1 MLKKILIVCALLSPY
16 AFADTEPGGWVEPGG
31 YDPIAEE
38 RQKNA
43 RLEKESE
50 ERKKAF
56 NESQKKAE
64 LKRKSDAAMLAKK
77 QKNYEKDMLKP
88 ENMAKVDDQDACIKA
103 GKEIRSGKP
112 DNWQNEIR
120 RRSLSLS
127 RDNVRARSFNI
138 GSTVC
143 EVYASLGMPS
153 KVNRTVRKNY
163 VRKQIVYSGVYIY
176 TENDVVTSWQD

>member
-1 MLKKILIVCALLSPY
+1 MLKKLIVVCTLLSAY

-43 RLEKESE
+43 KLEKEAE

-56 NESQKKAE
+56 NDSQKKAQ
-64 LKRKSDAAMLAKK
+64 LKRASVAAILAKK
-77 QKNYEKDMLKP
+77 QRNYEKNMLKP
-88 ENMAKVDDQDACIKA
+88 ENMAKIKDNLACVKA
-103 GKEIRSGKP
+103 GSEIRSGEK
-112 DNWQNEIR
+112 DNWQNEIK
-120 RRSLSLS
+120 RRSLTFS
-127 RDNVRARSFNI
+127 RDNVKARSFNI
-138 GSTVC
+138 GSTEC

-153 KVNRTVRKNY
+153 KINRTVRKNY
-163 VRKQIVYSGVYIY
+163 VRKQIVYSGVYVY